1 MLTQP
6 AYWKPKYPAYIS
18 LAGWEFEKQRTAEV
32 VRLKVKFAKLDRM
45 INKADLM
52 RKAAFNVHDTKLLC
66 KYAAITIRLY
76 EASNRIA
83 EALIFDYKET
93 LTF

>member
-6 AYWKPKYPAYIS
+6 AYWTNEMPTYHS
-18 LAGWEFEKQRTAEV
+18 LSGWQFEKERAANV
-32 VRLKVKFAKLDRM
+32 VRLKVKFSQIDRM
-45 INKADLM
+45 INKAELM
-52 RKAAFNVHDTKLLC
+52 RKAAFNAHDTKLLC

-93 LTF
+93 LNF